1 MELAHVYTLRDGKA
15 ARLVEYV
22 DREEALAAAGLLG

>member
-15 ARLVEYV
+15 VRAVEYM
-22 DREEALAAAGLLG
+22 DRDEAVQAAGL